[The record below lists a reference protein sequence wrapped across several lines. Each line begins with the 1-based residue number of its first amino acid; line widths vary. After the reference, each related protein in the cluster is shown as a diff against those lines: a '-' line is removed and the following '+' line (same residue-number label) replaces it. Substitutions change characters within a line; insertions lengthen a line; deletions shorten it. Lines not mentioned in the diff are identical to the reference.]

1 MKLLLENWRQYLNEK
16 QGVTYFWQTR
26 GPWKAESQIEFG
38 VTHVP
43 KAKPFNMPIE
53 NIFEEVRKAD
63 FSDRPSRLDC
73 VYLCDNV
80 KGWDGKSFC
89 SYPAR
94 GDGETYQVQLK
105 GNANVFKTN
114 SEHWTEAVVAYQR
127 YKDED
132 SVRRW
137 ANAYWEGDTEYGTF
151 LEILVSPPES
161 AIIVA
166 KYEEEVPGI

>member
-43 KAKPFNMPIE
+43 KAKPFDIDMPIE

-73 VYLCDNV
+73 VYLCGNV
-80 KGWDGKSFC
+80 KGWKGDSFC

-105 GNANVFKTN
+105 GNPNVFKAN
-114 SEHWTEAVVAYQR
+114 SEYWTEAVVAYQR
-127 YKDED
+127 YKNED
-132 SVRRW
+132 RVRRVRSW
-137 ANAYWEGDTEYGTF
+137 ANTYWKGDVEKGP
-151 LEILVSPPES
+151 LEILVSPPEA
-161 AIIVA
+161 AIIVG
-166 KYEEEVPGI
+166 KYEE